1 MNIATNKRQKGD
13 IKIQCVIEITFIIY
27 YLTYLFLFRIALT
40 EKDKSIKATED
51 DFYHK
56 VIEAKRCS

>member
-13 IKIQCVIEITFIIY
+13 IKIQCVIEIMFIIY
-27 YLTYLFLFRIALT
+27 YLTYLFLFRIVLT
-40 EKDKSIKATED
+40 EKDKSIKAAED